1 VAGARTGGSLAHD
14 GTIGGRIEG
23 RHGPRRSLSP
33 IQPADEFGRARRVK
47 RSRDDR
53 GLAVGQA
60 GRITTWQVCVQL
72 RVLHA
77 DDDFPLGVT
86 CFQVPDRLRSL
97 VQGVGPV
104 DDRCDLSGF
113 DKFLQ
118 HGQVL
123 SAGFGEERAQP
134 LAHER

>member
-1 VAGARTGGSLAHD
+1 MAHGEACPRSSRLTGSAVPAGWNAAG
-14 GTIGGRIEG
+14 
-23 RHGPRRSLSP
+23 
-33 IQPADEFGRARRVK
+33 
-47 RSRDDR
+47 DDR

-60 GRITTWQVCVQL
+60 GRITTWQVCVRF

-77 DDDFPLGVT
+77 DDDFPSGVT

-113 DKFLQ
+113 DEFLQ
-118 HGQVL
+118 HG
-123 SAGFGEERAQP
+123 
-134 LAHER
+134 